1 MAQPLTTTSSQSDRG
16 WFGHPRGLSTC
27 FFTEMWERFSFYGLR
42 ALLVLYMT
50 ASVANGGLAFTSP
63 KASGIVGWYG
73 FGVYAAGIPGGWDG
87 ARPPRPDRTVVWGRG
102 IIPLGAFTMAFP
114 SRA

>member
-63 KASGIVGWYG
+63 KASGIVGGDG
-73 FGVYAAGIPGGWDG
+73 FGVYAAAIPGGG
-87 ARPPRPDRTVVWGRG
+87 IADRLLGQYRGGVGGGGLFLPGR
-102 IIPLGAFTMAFP
+102 I
-114 SRA
+114 S

>member
-50 ASVANGGLAFTSP
+50 ASVANGGLPFTSQ
-63 KASGIVGWYG
+63 KASGLVGG
-73 FGVYAAGIPGGWDG
+73 DRLGVYAAALPGRWIA
-87 ARPPRPDRTVVWGRG
+87 ARLLRQHRPVCRRG
-102 IIPLGAFTMAFP
+102 GHIAP
-114 SRA
+114 